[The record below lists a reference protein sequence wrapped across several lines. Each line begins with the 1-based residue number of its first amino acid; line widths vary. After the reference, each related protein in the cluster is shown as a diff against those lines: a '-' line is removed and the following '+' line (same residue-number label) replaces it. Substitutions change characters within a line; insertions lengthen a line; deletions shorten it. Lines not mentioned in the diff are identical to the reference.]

1 MRSLRLYTCSLFCFT
16 AYILLL
22 VILIS
27 SLLICDSQRKWYLRE
42 SGEIL
47 EPFMVRTSY
56 GSKDE
61 RVAMELS
68 AVGDKDTFRS
78 TKQTFP
84 PSHSAKP
91 PSTVKRRSLFIF
103 GHDRSGTTFI
113 SNMFAQDPQMFM
125 IYEPLWITRNM
136 RHFQPGK
143 HLDSCEVD
151 VVNAILSCSFTKT
164 SAATMFLAHT
174 RGPWTGA
181 LPVNIFTSH
190 HFCNITA
197 QGQKRCPN
205 LSLKPELVDRVCA
218 TEFKH
223 SVVKVSPERV
233 PDRKLSVFVPEILV
247 ENPEHD
253 IRIVHIVRDPRG
265 NIHSRI
271 NIKWM
276 HEYPDPRLASGAK
289 EVCDTITT
297 NLKHVERMKTW
308 LGERYT
314 TVRYKDIA
322 DNPVETARKIYTF
335 AGFNMPENLKD
346 WIVRVTQPNKKML
359 IRTSD
364 RPYSPVRNA
373 TGNADRWRKESPVGR
388 VRVIEQNC
396 GPLLDFL
403 GLERVT
409 NATTN
414 GSLT

>member
-1 MRSLRLYTCSLFCFT
+1 
-16 AYILLL
+16 
-22 VILIS
+22 
-27 SLLICDSQRKWYLRE
+27 
-42 SGEIL
+42 
-47 EPFMVRTSY
+47 
-56 GSKDE
+56 
-61 RVAMELS
+61 
-68 AVGDKDTFRS
+68 
-78 TKQTFP
+78 
-84 PSHSAKP
+84 
-91 PSTVKRRSLFIF
+91 
-103 GHDRSGTTFI
+103 
-113 SNMFAQDPQMFM
+113 
-125 IYEPLWITRNM
+125 
-136 RHFQPGK
+136 
-143 HLDSCEVD
+143 
-151 VVNAILSCSFTKT
+151 
-164 SAATMFLAHT
+164 
-174 RGPWTGA
+174 
-181 LPVNIFTSH
+181 
-190 HFCNITA
+190 
-197 QGQKRCPN
+197 
-205 LSLKPELVDRVCA
+205 
-218 TEFKH
+218 
-223 SVVKVSPERV
+223 
-233 PDRKLSVFVPEILV
+233 
-247 ENPEHD
+247 
-253 IRIVHIVRDPRG
+253 
-265 NIHSRI
+265 
-271 NIKWM
+271 M